1 VKFYNEITID
11 SPPARTFALVTDM
24 QRVADSLPGAT
35 LLSSE
40 ADQHRGVLAMKIG
53 PISASYEG
61 TITFLERDEAS
72 RRAVWLAQASDS
84 RGAGSAN
91 ATIALGVED
100 LDGRSR
106 IVVETDAQVRGR
118 VAQLGKGAMD
128 KVAGKLFE
136 AFAEN
141 LQVHVV
147 TASGGG
153 HPATGGHT
161 AESDAPV
168 VVGTPPTTR
177 SETLAP
183 RPQAASVLD
192 AGDLLGIRAPSKE
205 ARAFAAGI
213 FVGLAIR
220 SIVRDFRDRTNG

>member
-1 VKFYNEITID
+1 MKFYNEIVID
-11 SPPARTFALVTDM
+11 SPPARTFELVTDM

-40 ADQHRGVLAMKIG
+40 DDEHRGVLAMKIG

-61 TITFLERDEAS
+61 RITSLERDDVR
-72 RRAVWLAQASDS
+72 RRAVWLAEASDS

-141 LQVHVV
+141 LQVHVA
-147 TASGGG
+147 TAPSGGHLG
-153 HPATGGHT
+153 EGGH
-161 AESDAPV
+161 AANRDAPEV
-168 VVGTPPTTR
+168 VAPRPTAG
-177 SETLAP
+177 AP
-183 RPQAASVLD
+183 SRRPQAAAVLD